1 MKSNRV
7 KFYTVLIGAFLFN
20 LLFWQEKMGVN
31 TLFYDAFLLTA
42 LFSLYPEARPV
53 STVRWL
59 LAGHLICL
67 AMVLIQNTVISM
79 IAFSIT
85 LLLLVAFVQYLHR
98 SAWYAA
104 GSIFENMVFS
114 IPNIF
119 ETLQKP
125 SKAERPS
132 RGIGKWIRFLIIPL
146 GLLFIF
152 FLLYV
157 GSNNV
162 FADFSEKII
171 DKLTNL
177 FFNFFDF
184 VSWDRAGMLI
194 LGLFLST
201 VLLLKSK
208 LGVFSKAEAKLTD
221 ILSRKRI
228 TLRDRKQGTIYQM
241 LIGLLGKFA
250 SGIMALKNIN
260 TVGILSLVFLNI
272 LLFVVNSIDIS
283 YIWFGYR
290 FGDKVNLYEMIHEG
304 TGLLIFSILLAIV
317 VLLLVFR
324 GNLNFYQNNK
334 WLKRAAYAWIFQNG
348 ILVIS
353 VFLRDYYYIHES
365 GLAYKRIGVIF
376 YLVLV
381 LVGLITVFWKI
392 YKKRTNY
399 FLLRVNA
406 WAVIVLL
413 VVASTIKWDRLIAT
427 YNISQHINIVIPVD
441 YMVTLSDEALDI
453 LDQKRAILKEHNSLR
468 EAQGFKWPFRNDI
481 DQIIDQ
487 RIKQYK
493 EEQQKYTWL
502 SWNLT
507 DQQLQAY
514 FSSQTVK
521 Q

>member
-1 MKSNRV
+1 MKSNRL

-20 LLFWQEKMGVN
+20 LLFWQEKMGLN

-67 AMVLIQNTVISM
+67 AMVLLQNTVISM
-79 IAFSIT
+79 IAVSIT
-85 LLLLVAFVQYLHR
+85 LLLLVSFVQYVHR

-104 GSIFENMVFS
+104 GSIFENMIFS
-114 IPNIF
+114 VPNIF

-132 RGIGKWIRFLIIPL
+132 RGIGKWIRFLIIPI
-146 GLLFIF
+146 GLLFVF
-152 FLLYV
+152 FLLYI

-162 FADFSEKII
+162 FADLIEKAI
-171 DKLTNL
+171 DKLTKL

-184 VSWDRAGMLI
+184 ISWDRAGMLL
-194 LGLFLST
+194 LGLFIST

-208 LGVFSKAEAKLTD
+208 LGVFSKAESKLTD
-221 ILSRKRI
+221 ILGRKRVL
-228 TLRDRKQGTIYQM
+228 LRDRKQGAFYQI
-241 LIGLLGKFA
+241 LFGFLGKFA

-260 TVGILSLVFLNI
+260 TVGVLSLVFLN
-272 LLFVVNSIDIS
+272 LLLLVVNCIDIS
-283 YIWFGYR
+283 YIWFGYHY
-290 FGDKVNLYEMIHEG
+290 GDKVNLYEMIHEG
-304 TGLLIFSILLAIV
+304 TGVLIFSILLAIV
-317 VLLLVFR
+317 VLLLVFK
-324 GNLNFYQNNK
+324 GNLNFYEKNK
-334 WLKRAAYAWIFQNG
+334 WLKRGAYIWIIQNA

-353 VFLRDYYYIHES
+353 VFLRDYYYIYET

-376 YLVLV
+376 YLLLV
-381 LVGLITVFWKI
+381 LVGLVTVFWKI
-392 YKKRTNY
+392 YKKKTIY
-399 FLLRVNA
+399 YLLRVNA

-413 VVASTIKWDRLIAT
+413 VVASTINWDRLIAS
-427 YNISQHINIVIPVD
+427 YNISHHNSIVIPVD

-453 LDQKRAILKEHNSLR
+453 LDQNRSILKEHISMR
-468 EAQGFKWPFRNDI
+468 EKQGIKWPFRNDLDQTI
-481 DQIIDQ
+481 DE
-487 RIKQYK
+487 RIKYFN
-493 EEQQKYTWL
+493 KYQSAYSWL
-502 SWNLT
+502 SWNLS
-507 DQQLQAY
+507 DQQLKAY